1 MPLYI
6 NYESNIVFLNYN
18 ISMNVHD
25 VELVKLPKKVL
36 RQKSVNVPIPLS
48 NEDIELAEK
57 MIYHIDDSQKE
68 GSKFQAGVGV
78 AAVQY
83 GVLKRVFYINVT
95 EDMVDDK
102 KYALRDV
109 FFNPVVIAKSESK
122 IALSQGEG
130 CLSVGRNIK
139 NQSGAVYRHK
149 RIVIEAYSYFE
160 KKVKRYDLKDYPAIV
175 AQHEL
180 DHLDGKLFIDRIDPK
195 DLWDSSKGEFI

>member
-1 MPLYI
+1 
-6 NYESNIVFLNYN
+6 
-18 ISMNVHD
+18 MNVHD

-109 FFNPVVIAKSESK
+109 FLTLLLLPN
-122 IALSQGEG
+122 L
-130 CLSVGRNIK
+130 
-139 NQSGAVYRHK
+139 NQKLH
-149 RIVIEAYSYFE
+149 FH
-160 KKVKRYDLKDYPAIV
+160 KVKAV
-175 AQHEL
+175 
-180 DHLDGKLFIDRIDPK
+180 
-195 DLWDSSKGEFI
+195 

>member
-18 ISMNVHD
+18 ISMNVQWCRISK
-25 VELVKLPKKVL
+25 VAKKVL

-83 GVLKRVFYINVT
+83 GVLKRVFLY
-95 EDMVDDK
+95 
-102 KYALRDV
+102 
-109 FFNPVVIAKSESK
+109 
-122 IALSQGEG
+122 
-130 CLSVGRNIK
+130 
-139 NQSGAVYRHK
+139 
-149 RIVIEAYSYFE
+149 
-160 KKVKRYDLKDYPAIV
+160 
-175 AQHEL
+175 
-180 DHLDGKLFIDRIDPK
+180 
-195 DLWDSSKGEFI
+195 